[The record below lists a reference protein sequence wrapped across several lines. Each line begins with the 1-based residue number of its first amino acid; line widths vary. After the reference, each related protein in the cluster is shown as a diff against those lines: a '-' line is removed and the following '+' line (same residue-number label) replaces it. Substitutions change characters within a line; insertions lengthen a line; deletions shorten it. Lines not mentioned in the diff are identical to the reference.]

1 MRPNEPRTWLRTV
14 SYVILLMVAL
24 AHVPANAAWSP
35 NRGPQTAFLACG
47 HREVL
52 YGGAAGGGKSD
63 GLLIAAVIYAECSD
77 CNAVIFR
84 RSYPELRNLIRRSLE
99 LYPSIG
105 GSYNRSQH
113 EWRFPSG
120 AALIFRFI
128 ASEADVY
135 AYQGDAFTFIGWDEL
150 TQFPGDTTD
159 EETGE
164 TYNSAYIY
172 MFSRLRKRVGSK
184 IRLMVRATCN
194 PGGVGHHWVKARFAI
209 NDAGDASAVKDERTG
224 LHRSFVPARIHHNPH
239 LAGGEYE
246 RTLEMMSAEKRKA
259 LKEGRWDIFAGAQFS
274 EWNPRVHAVDPY
286 PIPVHWPRWRGADD
300 GFVAHAC
307 SVWLTQNPDT
317 KQIVAYQ
324 ELYKAGMTAPVF
336 AERVKELDR
345 RQVGTIP
352 PNARPEH
359 FAIPDENLSGILD
372 SASFAS
378 NGQSDVSRGDQM
390 NRAGCGWKESIKGPG
405 SRRLRVKRLHDLLAE
420 PRKDPKDPTSPVIG
434 PPGIVFFKGTC
445 PNLIRTIPALPRDP
459 GDPEDVDTDAEDHP
473 FDGLTYGL
481 QWRSSAIRHAKVS
494 GL

>member
-1 MRPNEPRTWLRTV
+1 MRRTWFISVLAA
-14 SYVILLMVAL
+14 LMVAL
-24 AHVPANAAWSP
+24 AHIPANAAWAP

-63 GLLIAAVIYAECSD
+63 GLLIAAAIYSDCSD

-105 GSYNRSQH
+105 GVYNRSQH

-120 AALIFRFI
+120 AAVIFRFI

-150 TQFPGDTTD
+150 TQFPGDHTD

-172 MFSRLRKRVGSK
+172 MFSRLRKKVGSR

-194 PGGVGHHWVKARFAI
+194 PGGVGHHWVKARFKI
-209 NDAGDASAVKDERTG
+209 NDAGDAAVVKDERTG

-259 LKEGRWDIFAGAQFS
+259 LKEGRWDIFAGAQFN
-274 EWNPRVHAVDPY
+274 EFNPRVHVVEPF
-286 PIPVHWPRWRGADD
+286 PIPLHWQRWRGADD
-300 GFVAHAC
+300 GFAAHAC
-307 SVWLTQNPDT
+307 CVWLAQNPDT
-317 KQIVAYQ
+317 KQIAAYA
-324 ELYKAGMTAPVF
+324 ELYKTGMTAAVF
-336 AERVKELDR
+336 AERVKEIDR
-345 RQVGTIP
+345 RQVGTVLP
-352 PNARPEH
+352 GATND
-359 FAIPDENLSGILD
+359 FTFPDENLSGILD
-372 SASFAS
+372 SAAFAS

-390 NRAGCGWKESIKGPG
+390 NRLGCGWKESIKGPG
-405 SRRLRVKRLHDLLAE
+405 SRRLRVKRLHDLLFCA
-420 PRKDPKDPTSPVIG
+420 PIDRNDITKGTK
-434 PPGIVFFKGTC
+434 PPGIVFFKGC
-445 PNLIRTIPALPRDP
+445 VPNLIRTIPALPKAPD
-459 GDPEDVDTDAEDHP
+459 DPEDVDTDAEDHP

-481 QWRSSAIRHAKVS
+481 QWRSFGVRHAKIS

>member
-1 MRPNEPRTWLRTV
+1 MWFRTV
-14 SYVILLMVAL
+14 AFLIVAMVAI
-24 AHVPANAAWSP
+24 AKPPANAAWVP
-35 NRGPQTAFLACG
+35 NHGPQTAFLACG

-63 GLLIAAVIYAECSD
+63 SLLAAAVRYVD
-77 CNAVIFR
+77 QPDMNAILFR

-99 LYPSIG
+99 VYPSIG
-105 GSYNRSQH
+105 GVYNRSQH

-172 MFSRLRKRVGSK
+172 MFSRLRKNVGSK

-194 PGGVGHHWVKARFAI
+194 PGGVGHHWVKARFRI
-209 NDAGDASAVKDERTG
+209 NDAGDATAVKDERTG
-224 LHRSFVPARIHHNPH
+224 LHRSFFPARIHHNPH

-274 EWNPRVHAVDPY
+274 EFNPRLHCLDPY
-286 PIPVHWPRWRGADD
+286 PIPNHWARWRGADD

-307 SVWLTQNPDT
+307 CIWLSQNPDT
-317 KQIVAYQ
+317 KQIVAYT
-324 ELYKAGMTAPVF
+324 ELYRTGMTAPTY

-345 RQVGTIP
+345 RQVGSPGNNPI
-352 PNARPEH
+352 
-359 FAIPDENLSGILD
+359 FALPDENLSGILD
-372 SASFAS
+372 SAAFAS

-390 NRAGCGWKESIKGPG
+390 NRLGCGWKESIKGPG
-405 SRRLRVKRLHDLLAE
+405 SRRLRVKRLHDLLA
-420 PRKDPKDPTSPVIG
+420 PIQNDPEKR
-434 PPGIVFFKGTC
+434 PGIVFFKGCC

-459 GDPEDVDTDAEDHP
+459 GDSEDVDTDAEDHP
-473 FDGLTYGL
+473 FDALTYGL
-481 QWRSSAIRHAKVS
+481 QWRSTAIRTARVS
-494 GL
+494 GF